1 MYIVDTSLKS
11 KLELWKG
18 LNLEPTNFVPPFN
31 HSPILG
37 KITYRGQ
44 WLQNNTSVMNVT
56 KSKQAKNEI
65 KVGTWE

>member
-31 HSPILG
+31 HSPIPG
-37 KITYRGQ
+37 KITYQGQ
-44 WLQNNTSVMNVT
+44 
-56 KSKQAKNEI
+56 
-65 KVGTWE
+65 